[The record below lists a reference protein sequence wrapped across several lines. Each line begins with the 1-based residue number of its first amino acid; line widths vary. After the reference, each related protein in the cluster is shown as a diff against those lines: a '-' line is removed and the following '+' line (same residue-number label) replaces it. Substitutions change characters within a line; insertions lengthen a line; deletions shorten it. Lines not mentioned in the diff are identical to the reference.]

1 LVSTILHS
9 FHGKQKKN
17 FHYFLIQFIETGAL
31 AVGPMLQ
38 GLNKPINDLS
48 RGATIE
54 DIYNT
59 VIITAIQ
66 STNN

>member
-1 LVSTILHS
+1 LLFPDLNTGNNTYKAV
-9 FHGKQKKN
+9 QR
-17 FHYFLIQFIETGAL
+17 ETGAL